1 MDNASLY
8 QGLTFLAWT
17 SVVFLIVVGVFIVKV
32 LFDFSRLLTLVNQ
45 TAELVRKSAEPI
57 LNDVT
62 ESVSIINGL
71 VKRTESNVN
80 RLKNIS
86 GKLGKFTVAVISKS
100 SALAEVVAKG
110 IFSLIK
116 AGFKK

>member
-8 QGLTFLAWT
+8 QGLTFLCWT

-32 LFDFSRLLTLVNQ
+32 LFDFSKLLTLMNQ

-62 ESVSIINGL
+62 ESVSIINNL

-86 GKLGKFTVAVISKS
+86 TKLSKFAVTVLSKS
-100 SALAEVVAKG
+100 SALAGVIAKG
-110 IFSLIK
+110 IFSIIK
-116 AGFKK
+116 SRFKK